1 MAKHIQGSIDRT
13 EFKVKN
19 GKLKIKKIK
28 LKSNVSKKLNKRLKE
43 LVNDNINPFK
53 RDTIC
58 KNARNDINPANGAHS
73 IVADTQRKIS
83 TQMRNDLGLE
93 K

>member
-19 GKLKIKKIK
+19 GKLKIKRIK

-53 RDTIC
+53 RETIC
-58 KNARNDINPANGAHS
+58 KNARDDMNPGSGAHS
-73 IVADTQRKIS
+73 PVADMQRKIS
-83 TQMRNDLGLE
+83 TQMRQDLGLD
-93 K
+93 